1 MSLKDQDDPAQFS
14 EGRYVYCVV
23 AADAPEPE
31 TGAALALETGGVE
44 GEPVYAVEADGI
56 AAIVHECESLYDS
69 DDLDEVHEWLL
80 DHQAVVDEA
89 GEAFGTPLPFRFDTI
104 VRGDDDAVRE
114 WLEGA
119 REDLEA
125 ILDDLAGYWE
135 YRVEIARIEEPEL
148 DDERL
153 DELREEVEEAG
164 EGRAFLLEKQLENR
178 RREIRRERDE
188 EIAADA
194 QERLEPF
201 SREIERG
208 EETDVVGSFS
218 LLVHEDDE
226 EAVGEGLDAVA
237 DREGIE
243 VRFTG
248 PWPPYSFVPELEG

>member
-1 MSLKDQDDPAQFS
+1 MSLENPDDPTQFS

-23 AADAPEPE
+23 DVDATPEFE
-31 TGAALALETGGVE
+31 TEGVE
-44 GEPVYAVEADGI
+44 GEPVYAVEADGL

-69 DDLDEVHEWLL
+69 DDLDVIHEWLL

-114 WLEGA
+114 WLDEA
-119 REDLEA
+119 RADLEA
-125 ILDDLAGYWE
+125 HLDDLAGYWE
-135 YRVEIARIEEPEL
+135 YRVEIGRIGEPEI

-153 DELREEVEEAG
+153 DELRKEVEDAG
-164 EGRAFLLEKQLENR
+164 EGRTFLLEKQLEDR
-178 RREIRRERDE
+178 RRELRRERDE

-194 QERLEPF
+194 HDRLEPLV
-201 SREIERG
+201 REIERSEG
-208 EETDVVGSFS
+208 SDVVGSFS

-226 EAVGEGLDAVA
+226 EAVGEQLDAVA

-248 PWPPYSFVPELEG
+248 PWPPYSFVPEL